1 MTQKTISQK
10 MKTLLPEM
18 DLGKAADILVDNL
31 TLDSR
36 KLNSGELFI
45 ALKGQ
50 KVDGREFIAK
60 AVEQGAAAILVEA
73 DKKWHG
79 IDWINQIPVIA
90 VEKLFEKVSAIA
102 DRFFANPSQ
111 QLNLIGVTG
120 TNGKTT
126 CSLLAAQL
134 LAAVRK
140 NAAGVIGTLGYGILD
155 VKLTS
160 PLVQQIQLLTST
172 GLTTPDAVTLQS
184 VLCDMKN
191 AAVKSVAM
199 EVSSHSLHQHR
210 VAALKFHTAIFTNLT
225 QDHLDYHGDMHT
237 YGKVK
242 AELLAFPGLQYAVLN
257 ADDEWV
263 NSLAE
268 KTPANVK
275 VIRYSTQKNADV
287 YLRNIQLHALGATA
301 ELITPWG
308 SVKIESPFM
317 GLFNLSNLIAVI
329 TAVCVQGYSLDEV
342 AGQISGLS
350 AAPGRMQSVVLDA
363 QQDIHVVVDYA
374 HTPDALETT
383 LRAIKQHNQQRIW
396 TVFGCGGD
404 RDKTKRPLMGRIAET
419 YSDCVL
425 VTNDN
430 PRSEDPASI
439 AADIVRGMKNPRACL
454 TIADRAQAIDMAIQ
468 QAKAGD
474 LVLIAGKG
482 HENYQI
488 FAQQTLPFS
497 DEQQARIALQRRL
510 VKQEQ
515 TKQQLAPRG
524 AQL

>member
-1 MTQKTISQK
+1 MIPQVVIQK
-10 MKTLLPEM
+10 MQTLLPEM
-18 DLGKAADILVDNL
+18 DLGKAADIQVNNL
-31 TLDSR
+31 FLDSR
-36 KLNSGELFI
+36 KINPGGLFI
-45 ALKGQ
+45 AIKGHL
-50 KVDGREFIAK
+50 VDGRDFIAK

-73 DKKWHG
+73 DKKWQG

-90 VEKLFEKVSAIA
+90 IENLPKKISVIA
-102 DRFFANPSQ
+102 DAFFDSPSKKM
-111 QLNLIGVTG
+111 NVIAVTG

-134 LAAVRK
+134 LANLQK
-140 NAAGVIGTLGYGILD
+140 NPSAVIGTLGYGILD
-155 VKLTS
+155 TKLTS
-160 PLVQQIQLLTST
+160 PIAQQIQMLVGT

-191 AAVKSVAM
+191 AAVQSVAI

-210 VAALKFHTAIFTNLT
+210 VAALQFHTAIFTNLT
-225 QDHLDYHGDMHT
+225 QDHLDYHGDMQT
-237 YGKVK
+237 YGNVK
-242 AELLAFPGLQYAVLN
+242 AQLLAFPGLQYAVLN
-257 ADDEWV
+257 ADDEWANGLVEKAPSQV
-263 NSLAE
+263 N
-268 KTPANVK
+268 
-275 VIRYSTQKNADV
+275 VIRYSTQNNADV
-287 YLRNIQLHALGATA
+287 YLRNIQLHATGATA

-308 SVKIESPFM
+308 EATLESPFM

-329 TAVCVQGYSLDEV
+329 AAVCAQGYSLNEV
-342 AGQISGLS
+342 VAQVSGLV
-350 AAPGRMQSVVLDA
+350 AAPGRMQSIVLES
-363 QQDIHVVVDYA
+363 QQDIQVVVDYA

-383 LRAIKQHNQQRIW
+383 LKAIKQHSQQRIW
-396 TVFGCGGD
+396 TIFGCGGD

-430 PRSEDPASI
+430 PRSEDPAVI

-510 VKQEQ
+510 VKQEFV
-515 TKQQLAPRG
+515 PRG

>member
-1 MTQKTISQK
+1 
-10 MKTLLPEM
+10 
-18 DLGKAADILVDNL
+18 
-31 TLDSR
+31 
-36 KLNSGELFI
+36 
-45 ALKGQ
+45 
-50 KVDGREFIAK
+50 
-60 AVEQGAAAILVEA
+60 
-73 DKKWHG
+73 
-79 IDWINQIPVIA
+79 
-90 VEKLFEKVSAIA
+90 
-102 DRFFANPSQ
+102 
-111 QLNLIGVTG
+111 
-120 TNGKTT
+120 
-126 CSLLAAQL
+126 
-134 LAAVRK
+134 
-140 NAAGVIGTLGYGILD
+140 
-155 VKLTS
+155 
-160 PLVQQIQLLTST
+160 
-172 GLTTPDAVTLQS
+172 LQS
-184 VLCDMKN
+184 VLSDMKN
-191 AAVKSVAM
+191 VGVKSVAM

-210 VAALKFHTAIFTNLT
+210 VAALQFHTAIFTNLT
-225 QDHLDYHGDMHT
+225 QDHLDYHGDMQT

-242 AELLAFPGLQYAVLN
+242 AQLLAFPGLQYAVLN
-257 ADDEWV
+257 ADDEWA
-263 NSLAE
+263 NSLVE
-268 KTPANVK
+268 KTPSYVK

-287 YLRNIQLHALGATA
+287 YLRNIQLHATGATA
-301 ELITPWG
+301 DLITPWG
-308 SVKIESPFM
+308 EATLESPFM

-329 TAVCVQGYSLDEV
+329 AAVCAQGYSLNEV
-342 AGQISGLS
+342 VAQVSQLV
-350 AAPGRMQSVVLDA
+350 AAPGRMQSIVLES

-383 LRAIKQHNQQRIW
+383 LKAIQQHNQQRIW

-430 PRSEDPASI
+430 PRSEDPAVI

-482 HENYQI
+482 HENHQI

-510 VKQEQ
+510 VKQEFV
-515 TKQQLAPRG
+515 PRG